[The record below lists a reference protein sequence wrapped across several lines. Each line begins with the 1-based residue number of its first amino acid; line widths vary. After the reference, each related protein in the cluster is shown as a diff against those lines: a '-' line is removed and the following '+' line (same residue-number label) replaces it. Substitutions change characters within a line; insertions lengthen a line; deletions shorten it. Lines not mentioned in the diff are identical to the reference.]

1 MAMRGLQPPG
11 AGLPVFERVVLNSFF
26 KLGCLLTSDER
37 ALTLFERELETL
49 LAIVDAADLND
60 VCEQVLI
67 SRITGIEDSSR
78 NWSVLMVL
86 EHLSMVNSDM
96 LKIVDA
102 LQRGIVPKGKV
113 AIDYYKPIA
122 DLDIEVIDRFK
133 DVCYDYLET
142 VRALGKLKSMSTYA
156 HPWFG
161 MLTAHGWNVLAAAHM
176 KIHRKQAQAIL
187 AKRGIV

>member
-1 MAMRGLQPPG
+1 MQGLQPPG
-11 AGLPVFERVVLNSFF
+11 AGLPGFERVVLNGFF

-37 ALTLFERELETL
+37 ALALFEREVDSL
-49 LAIVDAADLND
+49 LAIVDEADLTD

-67 SRITGIEDSSR
+67 GRITGIEDSSR

-86 EHLSMVNSDM
+86 EHLSMVNGDM
-96 LKIVDA
+96 LKIIDA
-102 LQRGIVPKGKV
+102 LQRGIVPKGQV

-133 DVCYDYLET
+133 DVSYDFLET
-142 VRALGKLKSMSTYA
+142 VRAFGKLKSRSEYA

-161 MLTAHGWNVLAAAHM
+161 MLTPHRWNVLAAAHM